1 MCATVDD
8 RLSAAWD
15 QALTDLATLV
25 EIPSVSS
32 QAVYDADV
40 ERCAQRIA
48 DMLTDIGCPDVSVVA
63 HGGKPAII
71 GRFPAPEGAPT
82 VCLYSHYDVQPT
94 GDVDAWRSGPFVPE
108 ERDGRLY
115 GRGSADDKGGIAMHL
130 GVLRAFDGR
139 PPVGVTCFFEGEE
152 EIGSPSIGQI
162 IEAHHDELSA
172 DVFVIADSGNWEAGA
187 PAVTTSLRGL
197 AEAYVQVDTLET
209 SVHSGTFG
217 GPVPDALMAL
227 CKLLGTLVDD
237 QGGCAVSGIAP
248 YADSGVDYPES
259 RIRAEAGVLPEASL
273 VGEGPIASR
282 VWTQPSV
289 SVLALDAPRVADAAN
304 ILNASARAKVSL
316 RVPPGASGKAAQDAL
331 VRHLEQHAP
340 YGVKVAVTP
349 GEAGEPSVIPF
360 EGEVA
365 DAAKQAFREAWG
377 VEVLEIGQGGSIPL
391 VADFQGAFPE
401 AEVLVTAVADP
412 LARIHGIDESLH
424 LDDFRKAIQAE
435 AQLLTLLAE
444 RRS

>member
-1 MCATVDD
+1 MNASLDD
-8 RLSAAWD
+8 RVTAASA
-15 QALTDLATLV
+15 QALTDLVSLV

-32 QAVYDADV
+32 QPAFDAHV
-40 ERCAQRIA
+40 ERCAHHIA
-48 DMLTDIGCPDVSVVA
+48 DLLTQIGCPEVSVVA
-63 HGGKPAII
+63 HGGKPAVI

-94 GDVDAWRSGPFVPE
+94 GDIDAWHTGPFEPA

-130 GVLRAFDGR
+130 GVLRAFDGQ

-152 EIGSPSIGQI
+152 EIGSPSIAQI
-162 IEAHHDELSA
+162 IAAHHDELDS

-197 AEAYVQVDTLET
+197 AEAYVEVETLET

-217 GPVPDALMAL
+217 GPVPDALLAL

-237 QGGCAVSGIAP
+237 RGSCAVLGIEA
-248 YADSGVDYPES
+248 YADSAIDYPES
-259 RIRAEAGVLPEASL
+259 RIRAEAGLLPEAGL

-282 VWTQPSV
+282 LWTKPSV
-289 SVLALDAPRVADAAN
+289 SVLAIDAPRVADAAN

-316 RVPPGASGKAAQDAL
+316 RVPPGAQAKAAQEAL
-331 VRHLEQHAP
+331 VRHLTQHAP
-340 YGVKVAVTP
+340 DGVKVTVTP
-349 GEAGEPSVIPF
+349 GESGEPSIIAFDGP
-360 EGEVA
+360 VA

-391 VADFQGAFPE
+391 VADFQNAFPE

-424 LDDFRKAIQAE
+424 LDDFGKAIYAE
-435 AQLLTLLAE
+435 ARLLTLLAG
-444 RRS
+444 